1 MAPVWCPKNFFWS
14 IWKGGRYQLW
24 TPNCSNPEVAH
35 NKSMNMEITSLCNT
49 VCPTFWLLKI
59 PPLRYILIHFFDY
72 FFNCKLFLLINS
84 SYYKANTWLK
94 NCVFISHV
102 WQPKDSIPF
111 RSDLGLFLKLWFYS
125 LWGQDYL
132 SPTFS
137 Y

>member
-94 NCVFISHV
+94 NCFYISWLTAKRQHTIQV
-102 WQPKDSIPF
+102 WF
-111 RSDLGLFLKLWFYS
+111 RTFSKTLILFSLRPGLFKPYF
-125 LWGQDYL
+125 
-132 SPTFS
+132 
-137 Y
+137 